1 MRTIDASVLISVLL
15 PSDVHHQAS
24 RAWLARHLLNGGAS
38 ILPALALAEVAGG
51 LRRRTGRRVDTR
63 RAVRHLLALPGVR
76 IIEADQRLVWRAM
89 LLAATVG
96 LRGADAVYVATAHQE
111 GMPLVTWDSD
121 QSRRAGRLIAV
132 YSPLTDPV

>member
-1 MRTIDASVLISVLL
+1 MTYRGQAVARLVPAARPSASQT
-15 PSDVHHQAS
+15 DVEV
-24 RAWLARHLLNGGAS
+24 WLAE
-38 ILPALALAEVAGG
+38 LAAEIAGG

-63 RAVRHLLALPGVR
+63 RVVRHLLALPGVR
-76 IIEADQRLVWRAM
+76 IIEADQRRVWRAM

-96 LRGADAVYVATAHQE
+96 RRGADAVYVATAHQE

-121 QSRRAGRLIAV
+121 QSHRAGRLIAV